1 MKIFIRLPFLLM
13 LWYPL
18 ALKSQNKPNM
28 EFGKISAKDFS
39 LEGINVDTSY
49 GAVIIADIGKSSF
62 VENKKGWFS
71 LVYRHQ
77 RRIKIISAKGFD
89 LATVNIPL
97 YNSIKT
103 DDEEKLESLKAS
115 TYNLSDGQIIE
126 TKLDK
131 DNVFK
136 EVQDRNHTIRKF
148 SMPVVK
154 EGSIIEYSYTIQSDF
169 LFNLQPW
176 SFQGSYPR
184 LWSEYELNLPE
195 FFQYVFLTRGYQTFH
210 IKESKE
216 KFQSYIIRQ
225 PGELSDKGVRSED
238 QVFNLSSTNT
248 ISRWVMKDVPAIK
261 EESFTSTIE
270 NYISTIEFQ
279 QSGQQFP
286 GMPFKDIMGSWE
298 SLSLELLKD
307 KDFGADFTTTDKNW
321 VNEITQSL
329 QLSDKSAMEKARL
342 VYGYVQKNFSSKGMK
357 GIFLT
362 QPLKETLKTK
372 KGFVPDLNLL
382 LTLLLKN
389 AGLNSEPVLLSTR
402 SHGMATEFY
411 PIVNQ
416 YNYVVSKVV
425 MDNKVYYLDASKKN
439 LGFNKLPQT
448 CYNGAGISIALYPL
462 KEPLHSDSIIEFK
475 ATNIVLV
482 NDQKNKNNWEGNLSS
497 YLGYYESLKMREEI
511 SEKGMET
518 FINKMNEDYT
528 GNFSINDIKIDFL
541 EDNEKVIKMNFT
553 LSINRDANNDLI
565 YFNPMIKEGLN
576 ENYFKST
583 QRNYPVELPFKMV
596 EIYQIQV
603 QVPEG
608 YEMDELPKSAKA
620 SLYGT
625 DGSFEYL
632 VSRTNTDISLFSKIS
647 INKSV
652 FNPEEYEDLKNF
664 FDLIVKKHAEQIVFK
679 KK

>member
-1 MKIFIRLPFLLM
+1 MKPFFRLPFLLM
-13 LWYPL
+13 LWFPL
-18 ALKSQNKPNM
+18 ATKSQHKPTM

-39 LEGINVDTSY
+39 LEGIKADTSY
-49 GAVIIADIGKSSF
+49 GAIIIADIGKSSF
-62 VENKKGWFS
+62 IENRKGWFS
-71 LVYRHQ
+71 LVYKHQ
-77 RRIKIISAKGFD
+77 RRIKIISAKGFEM
-89 LATVNIPL
+89 ATVNIPL

-115 TYNLSDGQIIE
+115 TYNLVDGQVVE

-136 EVQDRNHTIRKF
+136 EVQDRNHSVRKF

-195 FFQYVFLTRGYQTFH
+195 FFQYVFLTKGYQTFH
-210 IKESKE
+210 IKETKE
-216 KFQSYIIRQ
+216 KFQSYVIRQ
-225 PGELSDKGVRSED
+225 PGETSDKGVRSED
-238 QVFNLSSTNT
+238 QIFSLSSTNT

-261 EESFTSTIE
+261 EESFTSSIE
-270 NYISTIEFQ
+270 NYMTSIEFQ

-286 GMPFKDIMGSWE
+286 GMPFKDILGSWE

-307 KDFGADFTTTDKNW
+307 KDFGADFTTVDKNW
-321 VNEITQSL
+321 VNETTQGL
-329 QLSDKSAMEKARL
+329 QLNDKSALEKAKL
-342 VYGYVQKNFSSKGMK
+342 VYDYVQKNFSCK
-357 GIFLT
+357 GIKGIYLS

-402 SHGMATEFY
+402 SHGMVTESY

-425 MDNKVYYLDASKKN
+425 MDKKVYYLDASKKN

-448 CYNGAGISIALYPL
+448 CYNGAGISIALYPHR
-462 KEPLHSDSIIEFK
+462 EPLHADSIQELK

-482 NDQKNKNNWEGNLSS
+482 NDQKNKNRWEGNFNS
-497 YLGYYESLKMREEI
+497 YLGYYESLKLREEI

-518 FINKMNEDYT
+518 FTNKMKDAYT
-528 GNFSINDIKIDFL
+528 GNLSIDDIKMEYL
-541 EDNEKVIKMNFT
+541 EDNEKVIKMNYI
-553 LSINRDANNDLI
+553 LSVNRDADNNLV
-565 YFNPMIKEGLN
+565 YFNPMIKEGLS

-583 QRNYPVELPFKMV
+583 ERNYPVELPFKMV
-596 EIYQIQV
+596 EIYQFQI

-608 YEMDELPKSAKA
+608 YEIDELPKSTKA
-620 SLYGT
+620 SLYGN

-632 VSRTNTDISLFSKIS
+632 VSKTNTDISLLSKIS
-647 INKSV
+647 INKSI
-652 FNPEEYEDLKNF
+652 FNPDEYEDLKNF

>member
-1 MKIFIRLPFLLM
+1 
-13 LWYPL
+13 
-18 ALKSQNKPNM
+18 M

-39 LEGINVDTSY
+39 LEGIKADTSY

-62 VENKKGWFS
+62 IENRKGWFS
-71 LVYRHQ
+71 LVYKHQ
-77 RRIKIISAKGFD
+77 RRIKIISSKGFEM
-89 LATVNIPL
+89 ATVNIPL

-115 TYNLSDGQIIE
+115 TYNLVDGQVVE

-136 EVQDRNHTIRKF
+136 EVQDRNHSVRKF

-195 FFQYVFLTRGYQTFH
+195 FFQYVFLTKGYQTFH
-210 IKESKE
+210 IKETKE
-216 KFQSYIIRQ
+216 KFQSYVIRQ
-225 PGELSDKGVRSED
+225 PGETSDKGVRSED
-238 QVFNLSSTNT
+238 QIFSLSSTNT

-270 NYISTIEFQ
+270 NYMTSIEFQ

-286 GMPFKDIMGSWE
+286 GMPFKDILGSWE

-307 KDFGADFTTTDKNW
+307 KDFGADFTTVDKNW
-321 VNEITQSL
+321 VNETTQGL
-329 QLSDKSAMEKARL
+329 QLNDKSALEKAKL
-342 VYGYVQKNFSSKGMK
+342 VYGYVQKNFSCK
-357 GIFLT
+357 GIKGIYLS

-402 SHGMATEFY
+402 SHGMVTESY

-425 MDNKVYYLDASKKN
+425 MDKKVYYLDASKKN

-448 CYNGAGISIALYPL
+448 CYNGAGISIALYPHR
-462 KEPLHSDSIIEFK
+462 EPLHADSIQELK

-482 NDQKNKNNWEGNLSS
+482 NDQKNKNKWEGNFNS
-497 YLGYYESLKMREEI
+497 YLGYYESLKLREEI

-518 FINKMNEDYT
+518 FINKMKDAFTE
-528 GNFSINDIKIDFL
+528 NFSIDDIKMESL
-541 EDNEKVIKMNFT
+541 EDNEKVNYT
-553 LSINRDANNDLI
+553 LSINRDADNNLI
-565 YFNPMIKEGLN
+565 YFNPMIKEGLS

-583 QRNYPVELPFKMV
+583 ERNYPVELPFKMV
-596 EIYQIQV
+596 EIYQFQI

-608 YEMDELPKSAKA
+608 YEIDELPKSTKA
-620 SLYGT
+620 SLYGN

-632 VSRTNTDISLFSKIS
+632 VSKTNTDISLLSKIS
-647 INKSV
+647 INKSI
-652 FNPEEYEDLKNF
+652 FNPDEYEDLKNF